1 MIKNTKLLTANTFI
15 VGFFS
20 WKGRR
25 RIYKIKCQIKSNLT
39 MAKNDTNICGFA
51 SLAKSF
57 FSSTVTKLKDKQIFL
72 STDLTQFKP
81 NLTSTQIFLL

>member
-1 MIKNTKLLTANTFI
+1 
-15 VGFFS
+15 
-20 WKGRR
+20 
-25 RIYKIKCQIKSNLT
+25 